1 MEQGLA
7 LTSISVPLGT
17 IVPLGFYL
25 IATVY
30 IVFSAIFYYHWNTYS
45 SNAKVTGLTY
55 VVYLV
60 TTLPVMSVL
69 LYNAFN
75 I

>member
-1 MEQGLA
+1 MEPSPL
-7 LTSISVPLGT
+7 LTSISIPLST
-17 IVPLGFYL
+17 IVPLGFYV

-30 IVFSAIFYYHWNTYS
+30 LVFSAIFYYHWNTYS
-45 SNAKVTGLTY
+45 SNTKVTGLTY
-55 VVYLV
+55 VIYLV
-60 TTLPVMSVL
+60 TTLPLMSVL